1 MFNNMKKTYIKP
13 ACEVVEIKIESNLL
27 QDSFPNNAGLRGGG
41 SDAGKPD
48 EPVRARQVIEPDWDE
63 WE

>member
-1 MFNNMKKTYIKP
+1 MKKVYTKP

-27 QDSFPNNAGLRGGG
+27 QASEVQGNVGLRGGG
-41 SDAGKPD
+41 SDEGKPD
-48 EPVRARQVIEPDWDE
+48 EPVRARQVVGVDWDD

>member
-1 MFNNMKKTYIKP
+1 MKKAYTKP

-41 SDAGKPD
+41 GSSTENP
-48 EPVRARQVIEPDWDE
+48 RARQSVRDDWDD